1 MSYLRPN
8 LAGVYDIP
16 ALNASSQL
24 YIRGKKF
31 EDYINELVFEDQLEQ
46 SEITE
51 IKLLLEYLDTTGLN
65 SAWTVTNSNVNETL
79 RSAITALQTKLANID
94 TTALTQSSVLTNDNR
109 NSVLKTAID
118 TAATDLTALSARVT
132 TAETDIDNL
141 ETKTRFITEA
151 SIVGTGNN
159 TLTNFKTKVG
169 PAGGEAQ
176 GIVFVEH
183 NMKNAPSG
191 ELIGYSMASN
201 FTVTS
206 NENFGSNESFYSHY
220 DGRLTI
226 GPAHTIR
233 VQATDQVRI
242 GTFADRDAFS
252 EMDIKIGGR
261 GNKVNI
267 GSVDSQ
273 NATGPITEV
282 WIGHD
287 GGTTGRNSE
296 TSLEGNLY
304 IGNGYFPQLPKSDK
318 FTWTQLGAY
327 IKTAGLPAW
336 VVSFALTSSIPN
348 FEYSDCWVMKDGPT
362 GSNKKGDVT
371 TSNEPKLK
379 TLVIYNSNLNIAR
392 LTPVEGTFVGSG
404 TISKTT
410 LNGSIRNSCFLD
422 GGGDNKIAFKHHN
435 IAASDIVDWATT
447 EANDKCNVIEIGGN
461 SGILIHQGASNSE
474 TPLQIINSKSGSIQ
488 LSLNNDGDGTRGGA
502 LPGLEVMPYGSS
514 SGSATRIGYYPLAE
528 PSGSQQLEV
537 NQPLNRDGIVVQY
550 YTYPAG
556 ATKNIINYNS
566 INTPGTITGINLVGS
581 SSVSTPSLVIS
592 GNYTGDT
599 TNRLYKNADN
609 KLFWNGVELGSN
621 LGGGGGGLEYYI
633 PLANNITNPAPNPT
647 TQIATETYTN
657 APQRTITQST
667 TAVATGLRMARYLTG
682 LIDKE
687 SNPFVEGLQTI
698 QQYLTWSENNI
709 VGQLYGQAWFQAEA
723 TGAGAFVYDRTYS
736 GGVNANGPYVLNGT
750 PIPAPNGL
758 FNLSVNSVAF
768 PNITATYNNYSPDQ
782 GPLRIKCRLEGQDL
796 ITENWNILQTSTTE
810 FSYRINISNQTL
822 TFTEN
827 FIRNQTTKTNAPTAY
842 RFVLFIDSQISP
854 NPTGYIS
861 QSNSGSTNSDQVA
874 YKLGSVT
881 ATTAS
886 IRVLLYDGEN
896 AKQTIAH
903 TTTPLLDPIEL
914 PISPPYQIGAFNG
927 GRLGFDVFMY
937 QPSGS
942 VNANHQMRFFFGEGT
957 ISHIETTINEP
968 PAPTPTLAQVL
979 NSGATASQPINM
991 DGRAITGITSLEGSS
1006 NGNWNV
1012 KQISAGTG
1020 VSVSPTSGTYTI
1032 ANTGVLS
1039 VASAS
1044 GSGISVSTSNGAV
1057 SLANTGILSVAAASG
1072 TPGISV
1078 STANGIATLQNSG
1091 ILSVAAASVSPGI
1104 SVSTSNGTATLQNT
1118 GILSISQGTGISVST
1133 QNGVATISSLAS
1145 TITQTA
1151 VLQNIR
1157 DDNLAMGEVGALP
1170 RKPEYWGTN
1179 WSIADTAV
1187 RTHYDTYVSVDGKVI
1202 ATAPGFSA
1210 IRYSTNWGFFWNNG
1224 NVSSVSTMSWYTI
1237 CGTSNG
1243 SKIFAFARDGS
1254 VLTGFQLLLWSSLDQ
1269 GATWTQ
1275 ITSSVFE
1282 LSNPAGIDIVNRLRC
1297 SGDGKYLIASIGN
1310 VGTGGRYLSS
1320 SDGGATWT
1328 LKTIDTAIVSG
1339 FTQGVAIS
1347 RSGAVQYITWTNQA
1361 GNISRIY
1368 RSLDY
1373 GATWTQQAQHS
1384 GSDIFTYIECDATG
1398 RFVYV
1403 TRYVNVSTPVAPA
1416 AQSDNYGF
1424 SFSNNGLNG
1433 IEEFWVSATG
1443 QFVCGVSNP
1452 QTGGG
1457 ASYLYYSDDYGRTYS
1472 AEASPASSVSNLYRT
1487 ISGNADG
1494 SILVLGS
1501 PGTESGFSG
1510 DGKIRIARQGQPN
1523 ISDLSVTI
1531 GGGTIEKVGGLYT
1544 LTIEKDYSLHYAG
1557 ILTAD
1562 NNTNTYNLSWFN
1574 IVSPINLETHNIR
1587 YEIFISF
1594 NYAANQISGGVGF
1607 QMGLNGVNSTGYAAA
1622 ADSRWRTAV
1631 TNWTNT
1637 IVAGQANPDT
1647 AQEFNQT
1654 FVNRFYCGERRPSTW
1669 STAYR
1674 NRVHLKGE
1682 ISINRRLN
1690 AEAGITDNSIQSRII
1705 VNQFN
1710 CEHFVDAGV
1719 DQWYIYAEAGTNNS
1733 EQYNRIHGTALW
1745 NARANNLWA
1754 NNLATGITSINIL
1767 MQTIADPIT
1776 YMPRGAEIQFRIYK
1790 ENKGIV
1796 NSV

>member
-1 MSYLRPN
+1 MSGRPN
-8 LAGVYDIP
+8 NAGIYQFDN
-16 ALNASSQL
+16 LNTQTL
-24 YIRGKKF
+24 FIKGKRF

-65 SAWTVTNSNVNETL
+65 SAWLVNNGNTNETL
-79 RSAITALQTKLANID
+79 RASIVALQTKLAQID
-94 TTALTQSSVLTNDNR
+94 STALTQSSVLTNDNR

-118 TAATDLTALSARVT
+118 TATSDLTALTTRVT

-287 GGTTGRNSE
+287 GGTTGRNTE

-318 FTWTQLGAY
+318 FTWTQLASLIPTVGV
-327 IKTAGLPAW
+327 PAW

-348 FEYSDCWVMKDGPT
+348 FEYSDCWVMKDGST

-371 TSNEPKLK
+371 TSNDTKLK
-379 TLVIYNSNLNIAR
+379 TLVIYNSSLNIAR
-392 LTPVEGTFVGSG
+392 LTPVEGTFVASG

-474 TPLQIINSKSGSIQ
+474 TPLQIINSKSGPIKM
-488 LSLNNDGDGTRGGA
+488 LLNNDGTRGGA
-502 LPGLEVMPYGSS
+502 ISGVEIRPYETGGVFGSQ
-514 SGSATRIGYYPLAE
+514 TRVGFYPLAD
-528 PSGSQQLEV
+528 PTGSQQLEI

-550 YTYPAG
+550 YTFPGG
-556 ATKNIINYNS
+556 ATKNVINYNS

-609 KLFWNGVELGSN
+609 KLFWNGVELGAN

-647 TQIATETYTN
+647 TQISTETYTN

-682 LIDKE
+682 LIDKD

-723 TGAGAFVYDRTYS
+723 TGGAFVYDRTYP
-736 GGVNANGPYVLNGT
+736 GGVTTNPYYVLNGT
-750 PIPAPNGL
+750 PIPTPNGL
-758 FNLSVNSVAF
+758 FNLSVKSVVF
-768 PNITATYNNYSPDQ
+768 PGITIDSFSSQTVS
-782 GPLRIKCRLEGQDL
+782 IKCRLEARDL
-796 ITENWNILQTSTTE
+796 ITENWNILQTSTNTI
-810 FSYRINISNQTL
+810 SYSQDLTNQTL
-822 TFTEN
+822 TFTED
-827 FIRNQTTKTNAPTAY
+827 FVHNQTSNINAPTAY
-842 RFVLFIDSQISP
+842 RFVLFTTSP
-854 NPTGYIS
+854 FNHGHLA
-861 QSNSGSTNSDQVA
+861 QVGAGSTSDDQIA
-874 YKLGSVT
+874 YKLGST
-881 ATTAS
+881 GGTAS
-886 IRVLLYDGEN
+886 IRVLLYDGVN

-903 TTTPLLDPIEL
+903 TTTPSLVPIEL
-914 PISPPYQIGAFNG
+914 PISPPYQIGAFNN
-927 GRLGFDVFMY
+927 GRLAFDIFMF
-937 QPSGS
+937 QPSGA
-942 VNANHQMRFFFGEGT
+942 VNANHQMKFFFGEGT
-957 ISHIETTINEP
+957 ISHIESTINEP

-991 DGRAITGITSLEGSS
+991 DGKAITGITTLEGSS

-1012 KQISAGTG
+1012 KELTAGNG
-1020 VSVSPTSGTYTI
+1020 VSVSPTNGTYTI
-1032 ANTGVLS
+1032 ANTGV
-1039 VASAS
+1039 
-1044 GSGISVSTSNGAV
+1044 
-1057 SLANTGILSVAAASG
+1057 LSVAAASG

-1078 STANGIATLQNSG
+1078 STSGGTATLQNTGILSVASASGTPGISVSTSNGTATLQNTG
-1091 ILSVAAASVSPGI
+1091 ILSVAAASGTPGI

-1118 GILSISQGTGISVST
+1118 GILSITQGTGITVST
-1133 QNGVATISSLAS
+1133 SNGVATISSTA
-1145 TITQTA
+1145 TAGTTQAT

-1157 DDNLAMGEVGALP
+1157 DDNLAMGEVGALDRNP
-1170 RKPEYWGTN
+1170 DYWATN
-1179 WSIADTAV
+1179 WVIADTAV

-1202 ATAPGFSA
+1202 ATAPGNFA
-1210 IRYSTNWGFFWNNG
+1210 IRYSRNYGTSWSDG
-1224 NVSSVSTMSWYTI
+1224 NVSSSLLSWYSI
-1237 CGTSNG
+1237 CGTTSG
-1243 SKIFAFARDGS
+1243 SKLFAFGRTGTTGQTLVLYTS
-1254 VLTGFQLLLWSSLDQ
+1254 VNQ
-1269 GATWTQ
+1269 GPTWTQ
-1275 ITSSVFE
+1275 VTSSAFT
-1282 LSNPAGIDIVNRLRC
+1282 GINAVGRVRC
-1297 SGDGKYLIASIGN
+1297 SGDGRYLIANVGN

-1320 SDGGATWT
+1320 SDSGVTWT
-1328 LKTIDTAIVSG
+1328 LKTIDPAIVSG
-1339 FTQGVAIS
+1339 FTQGVCVS
-1347 RSGAVQYITWTNQA
+1347 RSGAVQYITWANQD

-1368 RSLDY
+1368 RSFDY
-1373 GATWTQQAQHS
+1373 GNTWTQIIQHNAI
-1384 GSDIFTYIECDATG
+1384 DLFTFIESDATG
-1398 RFVYV
+1398 RFVYA
-1403 TRYVNVSTPVAPA
+1403 TRYINVSTPSPA
-1416 AQSDNYGF
+1416 LAQRSDNYGDTF
-1424 SFSNNGLNG
+1424 VETNGHS
-1433 IEEFWVSATG
+1433 IEDFWVSATG
-1443 QFVCGVSNP
+1443 QFSCGVSNP
-1452 QTGGG
+1452 TSGGG
-1457 ASYLYYSDDYGRTYS
+1457 ISYLGYSNDYGHNYS
-1472 AEASPASSVSNLYRT
+1472 YIANPASAANNLYRT
-1487 ISGNADG
+1487 VSGNADG
-1494 SILVLGS
+1494 SILVMGS
-1501 PGTESGFSG
+1501 PGNEGGFSG
-1510 DGKIRIARQGQPN
+1510 DGKIRIARLAQQN
-1523 ISDLSVTI
+1523 IQDLSVT
-1531 GGGTIEKVGGLYT
+1531 GAGTLAKVGG
-1544 LTIEKDYSLHYAG
+1544 IYSLNIPSLVG
-1557 ILTAD
+1557 AD
-1562 NNTNTYNLSWFN
+1562 ELWYTGLANQTDNTDTIFFDDFRAIKGKIDLNQYD
-1574 IVSPINLETHNIR
+1574 IR
-1587 YEIFISF
+1587 YEIDINW
-1594 NYAANQISGGVGF
+1594 NYS
-1607 QMGLNGVNSTGYAAA
+1607 LTGY
-1622 ADSRWRTAV
+1622 
-1631 TNWTNT
+1631 
-1637 IVAGQANPDT
+1637 
-1647 AQEFNQT
+1647 NQT
-1654 FVNRFYCGERRPSTW
+1654 FINLGLNSVQASSVQNPNQNNAQTIWSLQEQPTFSTSTSTPQVYTSRFFCGYNGGHGSSNPYRSRTTLSGTISLQTRTNPQTTNNVTNDPAMNSRLIQNDFVSNSVLLEPH
-1669 STAYR
+1669 STA
-1674 NRVHLKGE
+1674 N
-1682 ISINRRLN
+1682 
-1690 AEAGITDNSIQSRII
+1690 
-1705 VNQFN
+1705 
-1710 CEHFVDAGV
+1710 
-1719 DQWYIYAEAGTNNS
+1719 
-1733 EQYNRIHGTALW
+1733 
-1745 NARANNLWA
+1745 
-1754 NNLATGITSINIL
+1754 
-1767 MQTIADPIT
+1767 
-1776 YMPRGAEIQFRIYK
+1776 QFRIFSGTNDIQASQHTIRGLAVWEASYDDLWNIGSSGGNDLNSGVFRLYLRFTNVALTNVPRAAEIK
-1790 ENKGIV
+1790 YSIYRVNKGIV